1 MKMLKRAAAILLL
14 AAMVL
19 SLGATALAADFLCYT
34 TGSVH
39 VRKGPGLNYKSVTT
53 LKKGTALD
61 AYEGKYDERGVLW
74 VRVVGKNNVKGWV
87 STANLKK
94 GKPIPTKYMVKA
106 DKGSVVIRSYPST
119 EAKNLGT
126 LSKGKKASYLQE
138 RYTDWR
144 GVDWYK
150 VTYKGIKGWVSS
162 MYTSIA

>member
-19 SLGATALAADFLCYT
+19 SLGVTALAADYLCYT

-53 LKKGTALD
+53 LKKGTILD

-74 VRVVGKNNVKGWV
+74 VRVVGKNHVKGWV

-94 GKPIPTKYMVKA
+94 GKPIPEKYLVKA
-106 DKGSVVIRSYPST
+106 TGSVVIRAYPST
-119 EAKNLGT
+119 EAEKLGT
-126 LSKGKKASYLQE
+126 ISKGKKANYLQR

-150 VTYKGIKGWVSS
+150 VSYKGVKGWVSS
-162 MYTSIA
+162 KYAKIV